1 MQLVL
6 GTHNRKKG
14 LELAEL
20 LQPYGFEIVTLADL
34 PNSIE
39 VEETGDTF
47 TANAALKACEQAKH
61 LNRWVLGEDS
71 GLAVDAL
78 KGGPGVYSARFSGP
92 AATDES
98 NNQLLLEKL
107 ANTPLEKRTR
117 TLRLPCNAL
126 RPRRQRSSRVR
137 RLLSWPHPLRI
148 RRCQRLRLRPALR
161 SHRISSHVWRTRPHS
176 QSRPQPRAPGQSA
189 N

>member
-20 LQPYGFEIVTLADL
+20 LEPYGFEIVTLADL

-47 TANAALKACEQAKH
+47 TANAALKACQQAKH

-78 KGGPGVYSARFSGP
+78 KGGPGVYSARFSGSG
-92 AATDES
+92 ATDES
-98 NNQLLLEKL
+98 NN
-107 ANTPLEKRTR
+107 
-117 TLRLPCNAL
+117 
-126 RPRRQRSSRVR
+126 
-137 RLLSWPHPLRI
+137 
-148 RRCQRLRLRPALR
+148 
-161 SHRISSHVWRTRPHS
+161 
-176 QSRPQPRAPGQSA
+176 
-189 N
+189 